1 MKKKHCKEG
10 RPGSNQMILIHSK
23 VNKLFKKQGT
33 NTLYCFANGHY
44 QTVHPPSLTLI
55 PPLIPTHSHPP
66 KIMPFHRIHVAI
78 KLGRMGGDLGWKKL
92 FKSSYVFSTLAFLV
106 SLCARMFYMLAV
118 LKYFLCLCV
127 CVLLW
132 HRLSYFLCIWKV
144 NFQKSLY
151 RKISLYS
158 KKYLEPT
165 WTSKKEYFAKKN

>member
-55 PPLIPTHSHPP
+55 PALIPTHSHPP

-92 FKSSYVFSTLAFLV
+92 FKSSYVFSMLAFLV

-118 LKYFLCLCV
+118 LKYFYAYVFACFFDIDCRIFFAFEKL
-127 CVLLW
+127 
-132 HRLSYFLCIWKV
+132 
-144 NFQKSLY
+144 
-151 RKISLYS
+151 
-158 KKYLEPT
+158 
-165 WTSKKEYFAKKN
+165 TSKNPYIEKFLFIQRSI

>member
-92 FKSSYVFSTLAFLV
+92 FKSSYVFS
-106 SLCARMFYMLAV
+106 MLA
-118 LKYFLCLCV
+118 
-127 CVLLW
+127 CVLMCSHVL
-132 HRLSYFLCIWKV
+132 HACCAQIFFMLMCLRASLTSIVVFSLHL
-144 NFQKSLY
+144 KS
-151 RKISLYS
+151 
-158 KKYLEPT
+158 
-165 WTSKKEYFAKKN
+165 